1 MMLCRGD
8 LCGVRPSGESLP
20 NEGSLIGEVDIVAVG
35 ECTTA
40 RLADRVTVR
49 LEEQRER
56 RV

>member
-1 MMLCRGD
+1 MLCRGD